1 MKAKRKCQNEKE
13 KLRGE
18 KKNIYI
24 YKYTYKSAVDNC
36 RGAPQQTAVGQ
47 LKVEASVVEW
57 SRWVLQLCGR
67 IHFRIRGSTCHG
79 QPLLVPAPGRIYLCD
94 WVESGHF
101 LSLFLLPHPALLEA
115 DGCQRFGPVSCPLT
129 LQMMNQFRNI
139 ALYTCVYLGKR
150 ARVCVCVCGYGRMDV
165 IADVALNIQLAGKQQ
180 AASQQ
185 IFNTLILS

>member
-13 KLRGE
+13 KLRG

-150 ARVCVCVCGYGRMDV
+150 ARACVCVCVDMDV
-165 IADVALNIQLAGKQQ
+165 WML
-180 AASQQ
+180 SQM
-185 IFNTLILS
+185 LL